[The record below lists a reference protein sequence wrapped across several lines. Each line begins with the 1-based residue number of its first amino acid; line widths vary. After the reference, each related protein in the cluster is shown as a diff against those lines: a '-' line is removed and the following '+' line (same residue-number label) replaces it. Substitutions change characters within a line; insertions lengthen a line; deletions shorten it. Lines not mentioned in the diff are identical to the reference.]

1 MLLSFRCYAKQPL
14 NEFLLSFIRLEELR
28 LEKGSTLDANV
39 EPEPSILIIRSA
51 SFLPTDLVVLW
62 EKANYDMKSLL
73 GRKKNFLKRPWHQVQ
88 VRYKQPSIRGLDQ
101 SLTPVSFNLNICSLF
116 SLDSQLKSNLLFF
129 TSSLLHLQSSL
140 SELIQKPSSSPSLL
154 LLTSLP
160 LRVGKPLLVL
170 LLLARML
177 QVMG

>member
-1 MLLSFRCYAKQPL
+1 MNLF
-14 NEFLLSFIRLEELR
+14 FLLSGWRNCDSKR
-28 LEKGSTLDANV
+28 
-39 EPEPSILIIRSA
+39 
-51 SFLPTDLVVLW
+51 VVLLMPMW
-62 EKANYDMKSLL
+62 SPNHLDHPIRIFSTNRSRCAL
-73 GRKKNFLKRPWHQVQ
+73 GESQLRYEIPTGKKKNVLKRPWHQVQ

-116 SLDSQLKSNLLFF
+116 PLDSQLKSNLLFF

-170 LLLARML
+170 FLLARML